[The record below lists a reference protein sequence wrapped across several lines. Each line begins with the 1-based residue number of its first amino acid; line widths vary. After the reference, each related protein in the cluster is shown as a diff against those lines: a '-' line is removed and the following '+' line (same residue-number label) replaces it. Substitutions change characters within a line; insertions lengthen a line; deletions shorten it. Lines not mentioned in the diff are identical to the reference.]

1 MFAPSSRSYS
11 MDIKPGLNVR
21 IVTEIDETTDR
32 ISAKASKVY
41 DVDSQKIILAQTD
54 PPILKSMLHKDIV
67 ITYMVSKNDVTARHG
82 FRATILEFIDYG
94 LDSNEMVKAL
104 VVRSTGDARP
114 YSIRRFYRVIPTSRS
129 GLSMIIRGQ
138 PVNVLDI
145 SLGGA
150 KISHDEHINL
160 EPDTVANV
168 SMDMN
173 RKTYIVK
180 ARILRVWDRISE
192 GFKNDVRFAALE
204 FLDIDKS
211 VELVLAQ
218 KIRDME
224 REWL

>member
-1 MFAPSSRSYS
+1 

-21 IVTEIDETTDR
+21 IVTEIDEAADR
-32 ISAKASKVY
+32 IFAKTSKVY
-41 DVDSQKIILAQTD
+41 DVNGQKIVLAQTD
-54 PPILKSMLHKDIV
+54 PPILKSMLNKDIV
-67 ITYMVSKNDVTARHG
+67 VTYLVSKNDVMVRHG

-104 VVRSTGDARP
+104 AVRSTGEAGP

-150 KISHDEHINL
+150 KISHDEHLNL
-160 EPDTVANV
+160 DPETVANV

-173 RKTYIVK
+173 RKTYIIK
-180 ARILRVWDRISE
+180 ARVLRVWDRMSE
-192 GFKNDVRFAALE
+192 GLNNNLRFAALE
-204 FLDIDKS
+204 FLDIDKP